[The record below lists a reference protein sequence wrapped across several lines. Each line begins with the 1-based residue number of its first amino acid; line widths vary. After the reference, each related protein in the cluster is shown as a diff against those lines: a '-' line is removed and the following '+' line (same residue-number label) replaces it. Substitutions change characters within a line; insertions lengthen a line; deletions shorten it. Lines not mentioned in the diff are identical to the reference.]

1 MAARHA
7 GFAMVTCVREGLVNN
22 LIEAAF
28 VNHPQQRDI
37 SIPTPLQVSG
47 RTVVVAGDFRL
58 LPPVVTLSG
67 GRVGLLVRARLEA
80 RLSGGTT
87 EPLDVL
93 VELRSAVDVGLTT
106 FVTHDH
112 LQVGVDPGT
121 VTISSLSLTVLDG
134 SLPSIYGETLR
145 MPEVAAAVQAAVRAL
160 PQSMLSATVDGF
172 PVTTHVAPRQ
182 MPCGASLFE
191 LPEMFHAQF
200 SISRVVPVVLEH
212 VLVIGVDIAGI
223 TAGNPGALRSLF
235 GDVRPVW
242 VRTSGPEGVVDFG
255 SRGVRFDGNLA
266 VSVNPDAVRGILQ
279 GPISDAS
286 RRAFIDCHV
295 ALDGLSLSASTFT
308 PNLQPQYRIDGL
320 RLGVGARYYQSTG
333 RDAQSRL
340 VPAGDGTPVQV
351 SVPFAVHFQTF
362 DGPTDFLADRRD
374 GEYWFLKVYEPD
386 IDLPWWVTFGLLLLG
401 IGLPVLALPVV
412 TLLDGI
418 IPGILS
424 NVANQVQRN
433 AQQGINGAFREFGL
447 APRSRSVS
455 LPGLGAT
462 PGHASATWYAM
473 DGEGIDVYSSLSI
486 ASQPDTRRA
495 KNLRLTISGTEVRDG
510 AVWES
515 GAIHTSPIPITAT
528 VRPGVLD
535 PFDPDVR
542 WRWEV
547 RRTDTK
553 AVVLSQDL
561 AKNSLLRVQVGG
573 GGPSVTGIVIDRT
586 DPAVAVLPGFE
597 ISVRVY
603 RPLMG
608 RTKEIGSADLT
619 INIADRLDRTHPY
632 VWWSGWAVGSYKE
645 SVLHR
650 TATPGRCRMV
660 DRAPPRT
667 VFEYLDELPFP
678 LEEIAGHRDA
688 DAVPDRHLKVCDYC
702 FYGGPEKHQLLV

>member
-1 MAARHA
+1 
-7 GFAMVTCVREGLVNN
+7 MVTCVGDGLINN

-28 VNHPQQRDI
+28 VNHPQQRNI

-47 RTVVVAGDFRL
+47 RTVVIDGDFRL
-58 LPPVVTLSG
+58 LPPVVSLSA
-67 GRVGLLVRARLEA
+67 GRVQMLVRAQLEA

-87 EPLDVL
+87 EPLDIL
-93 VELRSAVDVGLTT
+93 VELRSNVDVGLTT
-106 FVTHDH
+106 FIVGNH
-112 LQVGVDPGT
+112 LHVGVEPAT
-121 VTISSLSLTVLDG
+121 VTISSLSVTVLDG
-134 SLPSIYGETLR
+134 SLPSIYGETLQL
-145 MPEVAAAVQAAVRAL
+145 PEVAAAIQAAIRAL
-160 PQSMLSATVDGF
+160 PQSMLSATIDGF
-172 PVTTHVAPRQ
+172 PLTTHVAPRQ

-200 SISRVVPVVLEH
+200 SVSRVVPVVLDH

-223 TAGNPGALRSLF
+223 TAGNPAALRSLF

-242 VRTSGPEGVVDFG
+242 VRTSGPEGVIDFG
-255 SRGVRFDGNLA
+255 SRGVRFGGNLA
-266 VSVNPDAVRGILQ
+266 VSVNPDAVRGILE
-279 GPISDAS
+279 GPLSNAS
-286 RRAFIDCHV
+286 RHAFVDCHV

-374 GEYWFLKVYEPD
+374 GEYWFIKVYEPD
-386 IDLPWWVTFGLLLLG
+386 IDLPWWVSAGLLLLG

-418 IPGILS
+418 IPGIMS

-433 AQQGINGAFREFGL
+433 AQQGINGAGREFGL
-447 APRSRSVS
+447 APRSRSVN
-455 LPGLGAT
+455 LPGLSAT
-462 PGHASATWYAM
+462 PGHASSTWYAM
-473 DGEGIDVYSSLSI
+473 DGEGIDVYTSMFVG
-486 ASQPDTRRA
+486 SQPDTRRD

-515 GAIHTSPIPITAT
+515 AATHTMPIPISAT

-535 PFDPDVR
+535 PFDNDVR
-542 WRWEV
+542 VRWEV

-561 AKNSLLRVQVGG
+561 AKNSLVRAQLGAA
-573 GGPSVTGIVIDRT
+573 PSVTKIVIDRT
-586 DPAVAVLPGFE
+586 DPAIAVLPGFD

-619 INIADRLDRTHPY
+619 INISDRLDRTHPY
-632 VWWSGWAVGSYKE
+632 VWWTGWAVGSYKE

-660 DRAPPRT
+660 ERAPLRT
-667 VFEYLDELPFP
+667 VYKYLDDLPFP
-678 LEEIAGHRDA
+678 LEDITSHRDA
-688 DAVPDRHLKVCDYC
+688 AAVPDRHLKVCDYC
-702 FYGGPEKHQLLV
+702 FYGGPEKHTLVI